1 MKTLILGIGNLLWA
15 DEGFGVRC
23 VERMAQRYV
32 FDDHVE
38 LMDGGTQGIYLIHH
52 VEEAD
57 NLIVFDAVDYGLP
70 PGTIKVVEGDEVPQ
84 FMGAKKVSLH
94 QTGFQEVLAT
104 AMLKG
109 NSPERLV
116 LIGVQPEE
124 IEDYGGSLRPVVKAQ
139 IDPCIDIALDFL
151 RQWGIEP
158 VATVED
164 SGENLIGSEAL
175 VLERYEAEQPAD
187 RALWAQGDPRVLLDE
202 SVRFEPK
209 PELLDA
215 GMSVC
220 LHQQRVK

>member
-23 VERMAQRYV
+23 VERMAQRYR
-32 FDDHVE
+32 FDESVE
-38 LMDGGTQGIYLIHH
+38 LMDGGTQGIYLIHN

-57 NLIVFDAVDYGLP
+57 NLIVFDAVDYGLA
-70 PGTIKVVEGDEVPQ
+70 PGTIKVVEDDEVPK

-109 NSPERLV
+109 NYPQRLV

-124 IEDYGGSLRPVVKAQ
+124 IEDYGGSLRPVVRAQ
-139 IDPCIDIALDFL
+139 IDPCIEIAMDYLK
-151 RQWGIEP
+151 RWGIEP
-158 VATVED
+158 VEVLEEQGD
-164 SGENLIGSEAL
+164 CIIGSEAL
-175 VLERYEAEQPAD
+175 ALERYEAEQPED
-187 RALWAQGDPRVLLDE
+187 RNFWAKGDPRVLLDE

-209 PELLDA
+209 QELQES

>member
-1 MKTLILGIGNLLWA
+1 MKTLVLGIGNLLWA

-23 VERMAQRYV
+23 VEAMSKHYR
-32 FDDHVE
+32 FDDSVE
-38 LMDGGTQGIYLIHH
+38 LMDGGTQGIYLVHH

-57 NLIVFDAVDYGLP
+57 NLIVFDAVDYGLE
-70 PGTIKVVEGDEVPQ
+70 PGTIKVVEGDDVPK

-104 AMLKG
+104 ALLKG
-109 NSPERLV
+109 NYPERLV

-139 IDPCIDIALDFL
+139 IQPCIDIALEYL
-151 RQWGIEP
+151 KQWGIEP
-158 VATVED
+158 IETGEIDED
-164 SGENLIGSEAL
+164 LIGSEAL
-175 VLERYEAEQPAD
+175 SIERYEAEQPEDKAI
-187 RALWAQGDPRVLLDE
+187 WEKGDPRVLKDQN
-202 SVRFEPK
+202 VRFDPK
-209 PELLDA
+209 PELLRV

>member
-23 VERMAQRYV
+23 VEKMAQRYR
-32 FDDHVE
+32 FDNSVE
-38 LMDGGTQGIYLIHH
+38 LMDGGTQGIYLIHN

-57 NLIVFDAVDYGLP
+57 NLIVFDAVDYGLA
-70 PGTIKVVEGDEVPQ
+70 PGTIKVVEDDEVPK

-109 NSPERLV
+109 NYPQRLV

-139 IDPCIDIALDFL
+139 IEPCIEIALDYL
-151 RQWGIEP
+151 KQWGIEP
-158 VATVED
+158 LEVLDDAGD
-164 SGENLIGSEAL
+164 NIIGADAL
-175 VLERYEAEQPAD
+175 ALERYEAEQPQD
-187 RALWAQGDPRVLLDE
+187 RDFWAQGDPRVLMDE
-202 SVRFEPK
+202 QVRFEPK
-209 PELLDA
+209 PELLKA

-220 LHQQRVK
+220 LHQHRTK

>member
-1 MKTLILGIGNLLWA
+1 MKTLVLGIGNLLWA

-23 VERMAQRYV
+23 VERMAQRYE
-32 FDDHVE
+32 FDGSVE

-109 NSPERLV
+109 NYPERLV

-124 IEDYGGSLRPVVKAQ
+124 IEDYGGSLRLVVKAQ
-139 IDPCIDIALDFL
+139 IDPCIDIALDYL
-151 RQWGIEP
+151 HQWGIEP
-158 VATVED
+158 VAAVEE

-175 VLERYEAEQPAD
+175 ALERYEAEQPAD
-187 RALWAQGDPRVLLDE
+187 RALWALGDPRVLLDE

-209 PELLDA
+209 LELLDA

>member
-23 VERMAQRYV
+23 VERMAQRYR
-32 FDDHVE
+32 FDESVE
-38 LMDGGTQGIYLIHH
+38 LMDGGTQGIYLIHN

-57 NLIVFDAVDYGLP
+57 NLIVFDAVDYGLA
-70 PGTIKVVEGDEVPQ
+70 PGTIKVVEDDEVPK

-104 AMLKG
+104 VMLKG
-109 NSPERLV
+109 SYPQRLV

-139 IDPCIDIALDFL
+139 IDPCVEIALDYL
-151 RQWGIEP
+151 KRWGIEP
-158 VATVED
+158 VEELED
-164 SGENLIGSEAL
+164 KRDCIIGSEAL
-175 VLERYEAEQPAD
+175 ALDRYEAEQPQD
-187 RALWAQGDPRVLLDE
+187 RDLWAKGDPRVLLDE
-202 SVRFEPK
+202 DVRFEPK
-209 PELLDA
+209 KVLQESD
-215 GMSVC
+215 MSVC

>member
-1 MKTLILGIGNLLWA
+1 LVA
-15 DEGFGVRC
+15 SC
-23 VERMAQRYV
+23 
-32 FDDHVE
+32 FDDSVE
-38 LMDGGTQGIYLIHH
+38 LMDGGTQGIYLVYN

-57 NLIVFDAVDYGLP
+57 NLIVFDAVDYGLA
-70 PGTIKVVEGDEVPQ
+70 PGTIKVVEGDEVPK

-109 NSPERLV
+109 NYPERLV

-139 IDPCIDIALDFL
+139 IEPCIQIALDFL
-151 RQWGIEP
+151 KQWGIEP
-158 VATVED
+158 IEASERE
-164 SGENLIGSEAL
+164 GESVIGSEAL
-175 VLERYEAEQPAD
+175 SMERYEAEQPAD
-187 RALWAQGDPRVLLDE
+187 RALWAQGDPRVLMDE
-202 SVRFEPK
+202 RVRFEPK